1 MTRCASQGTQARVRS
16 RSALYQL
23 SRTSFVPHAPP
34 SPPIIRYALI
44 KYRAPFILSVA
55 MSYSCEIHLLC
66 LFVCLFFALQLSKQ
80 FHPDLNKEPQARE
93 KFHAFSEAYA
103 VLGDDRQRCVFISP
117 SFLLHCT
124 IRHIWTVRRS
134 YDRSLAASGGQQS
147 GYHHHHQP
155 PPTYSHYA
163 TANET
168 RRQSANYAWERR
180 HRPPPGSNPHIN
192 HQYQRYPHPRSQTS
206 SSSSY
211 ASGDYYSHRAT
222 AGGTFHYR
230 PPRTGWKETELD
242 RVNRVSGLGRAMQL
256 VGLFIAVAVVGT
268 LGKS

>member
-1 MTRCASQGTQARVRS
+1 MPQNHHYIVLCGHSPRVEYIARLIMTRCASQGTQARVRS

-117 SFLLHCT
+117 SFLLH
-124 IRHIWTVRRS
+124 
-134 YDRSLAASGGQQS
+134 
-147 GYHHHHQP
+147 
-155 PPTYSHYA
+155 
-163 TANET
+163 
-168 RRQSANYAWERR
+168 
-180 HRPPPGSNPHIN
+180 
-192 HQYQRYPHPRSQTS
+192 
-206 SSSSY
+206 
-211 ASGDYYSHRAT
+211 
-222 AGGTFHYR
+222 
-230 PPRTGWKETELD
+230 
-242 RVNRVSGLGRAMQL
+242 
-256 VGLFIAVAVVGT
+256 
-268 LGKS
+268 